1 MTHPPQPTERFPQ
14 HSRLSE
20 LVTALGFRR
29 GFMVEHVMELLA
41 TS

>member
-1 MTHPPQPTERFPQ
+1 MTQPTEPFAQ
-14 HSRLSE
+14 HLRLTE
-20 LVTALGFRR
+20 LVTALVLRR

>member
-1 MTHPPQPTERFPQ
+1 MTQPTKPFAQ
-14 HSRLSE
+14 HLRLAE
-20 LVTALGFRR
+20 LVTALVLRR

>member
-1 MTHPPQPTERFPQ
+1 MTHPPQPAQPFAQ
-14 HSRLSE
+14 HSRL
-20 LVTALGFRR
+20 ADRHGR

>member
-1 MTHPPQPTERFPQ
+1 MTQPT
-14 HSRLSE
+14 E

>member
-1 MTHPPQPTERFPQ
+1 MTQPTEPFAQ
-14 HSRLSE
+14 HLRLAE